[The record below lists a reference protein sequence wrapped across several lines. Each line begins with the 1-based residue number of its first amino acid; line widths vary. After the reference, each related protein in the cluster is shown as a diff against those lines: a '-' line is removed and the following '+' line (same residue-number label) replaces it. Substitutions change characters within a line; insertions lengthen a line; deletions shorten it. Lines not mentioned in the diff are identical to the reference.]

1 MPALRLPS
9 VQQSPPSS
17 GTQMTDITLDER
29 LELTRR
35 IMHLLEGWGL
45 GARDIGVIL
54 SLPDSVK
61 PRAIARFRDQ
71 DAFPD
76 DPEVNR
82 RLAYL
87 MRIEQALL
95 TYFPRN
101 PEMRSL
107 WVRRGNRQFGRKA
120 PLAVMVEDGES
131 GLIAVLSHLDCT
143 FAWDLTGSRASY

>member
-1 MPALRLPS
+1 
-9 VQQSPPSS
+9 
-17 GTQMTDITLDER
+17 MTDIAPDER
-29 LELTRR
+29 LALTRR
-35 IMHLLEGWGL
+35 TMNLLEGWGL

-54 SLPDSVK
+54 CLPDSVK
-61 PRAIARFRDQ
+61 VRAIARFREQ

-82 RLAYL
+82 RVAYL
-87 MRIEQALL
+87 LRIEQALY

-101 PEMRSL
+101 PEMRNL

-143 FAWDLTGSRASY
+143 FAWDLTGSKASY

>member
-1 MPALRLPS
+1 
-9 VQQSPPSS
+9 
-17 GTQMTDITLDER
+17 MTDATPDER
-29 LELTRR
+29 LALTRR
-35 IMHLLEGWGL
+35 TMNLLEGWGL

-61 PRAIARFRDQ
+61 VRAIARFREQ

-76 DPEVNR
+76 VPEVNR
-82 RLAYL
+82 RVAYL
-87 MRIEQALL
+87 LRIEQALH

-101 PEMRSL
+101 PEMRNL

-120 PLAVMVEDGES
+120 PLAVMVDDGES

-143 FAWDLTGSRASY
+143 FAWDLTGSKASY